1 MNAFS
6 SVFGQILKLFP
17 RTEFEQVVRETKAER
32 HARGFTC
39 WQQFVA
45 MLFCQLGRAQSLR
58 EICQGLASI
67 EGKLNHLGIDQ
78 APNKSTLSY
87 ANAHRPWELYQRV
100 FEQMYQRCQQIAPKH
115 RMRFKNPLLSIDAT
129 VIELCASMF
138 DWAHYKQTKGA
149 VKLHMILDHNGLLPS
164 FCHITEA
171 TKYDVVVARE
181 WDFPAGTIIVFDRGY
196 NDFKWFRS
204 LDDRGIFFVTRLKRR
219 TLYTVVEER
228 PVPQR
233 GGVLR
238 DALVRL
244 TSRQLRGGPSPLL
257 RLVEYRA
264 PDGKIFEFLTNH
276 LKFGATTIAAIYEQR
291 WQIESF
297 FKAIKQNL
305 RIKTFVGTS
314 SNALHIQ
321 VWTALISILM
331 LRYLKL
337 RSTFGWALSN
347 LLAMLRF
354 NLFAYRDLWSWINDP
369 FSPPPLPDPAQLSL
383 NWDSIGGA

>member
-1 MNAFS
+1 MSAFS

-17 RTEFEQVVRETKAER
+17 RTEFQQLVRETKAER

-45 MLFCQLGRAQSLR
+45 MLFCQLGKAQSLR
-58 EICQGLASI
+58 EICQGLASV
-67 EGKLNHLGIDQ
+67 EGKLNHLGIEQ
-78 APNKSTLSY
+78 APNKSTLAY
-87 ANAHRPWELYQRV
+87 ANAHRPWQLYQRV
-100 FEQMYQRCQQIAPKH
+100 FEQMYQLCQQIAPKH
-115 RMRFKNPLLSIDAT
+115 KLRFKNPLLSIDAT
-129 VIELCASMF
+129 VIELCASLF
-138 DWAHYKQTKGA
+138 DWAHYKRTKGA

-164 FCHITEA
+164 FCHITDGK
-171 TKYDVVVARE
+171 KYDVVVARE

-196 NDFKWFRS
+196 VDYRWFRS
-204 LDDRGIFFVTRLKRR
+204 LDDRGIFFVTRLKRG
-219 TLYTVVEER
+219 TCYSVVQEN

-238 DALVRL
+238 DVTIQLS
-244 TSRQLRGGPSPLL
+244 SRQLKGGRSPLL
-257 RLVEYRA
+257 RLVEFCA
-264 PDGKIFEFLTNH
+264 QDGRTYEFLTNH
-276 LKFGATTIAAIYEQR
+276 LKFGPTTIAAIYEQR

-314 SNALHIQ
+314 ANALHIQ
-321 VWTALISILM
+321 VWTALIAILT
-331 LRYLKL
+331 LKYLKL

-354 NLFAYRDLWSWINDP
+354 NLFAYRDLWSWLSDP
-369 FSPPPLPDPAQLSL
+369 FSPPPLDQPAQLSL
-383 NWDSIGGA
+383 NWDSI

>member
-1 MNAFS
+1 LSAFS

-17 RTEFEQVVRETKAER
+17 RTEFEQLVRETKAER

-45 MLFCQLGRAQSLR
+45 MLFCQLGKAQSLR
-58 EICQGLASI
+58 EICQGLASV
-67 EGKLNHLGIDQ
+67 EGKLNHLGIEE
-78 APNKSTLSY
+78 APNKSTLAY
-87 ANAHRPWELYQRV
+87 ANAHRPWELYKRV
-100 FEQMYQRCQQIAPKH
+100 FEQMYQLCRQIAPKH
-115 RMRFKNPLLSIDAT
+115 RLRFKNPLLSIDAT
-129 VIELCASMF
+129 VIELCASLF
-138 DWAHYKQTKGA
+138 DWARYKQTKGA

-171 TKYDVVVARE
+171 RKYDVTVARE

-196 NDFKWFRS
+196 NDYRWFRS

-219 TLYTVVEER
+219 TSYSVIEEH
-228 PVPQR
+228 PIPQR

-238 DALVRL
+238 DVTIRL
-244 TSRQLRGGPSPLL
+244 SSRQLKGGSSPLL

-264 PDGKIFEFLTNH
+264 QDGRTYEFLSNH
-276 LKFGATTIAAIYEQR
+276 LTFGPTTIAAIYEQR

-297 FKAIKQNL
+297 FKALKQNL

-314 SNALHIQ
+314 ANALHIQ
-321 VWTALISILM
+321 VWTALIAILT

-369 FSPPPLPDPAQLSL
+369 FSPPPLPQPAQLSL
-383 NWDSIGGA
+383 NLDSI

>member
-1 MNAFS
+1 MSAFS

-17 RTEFEQVVRETKAER
+17 RTEFEQLVRETKAER

-45 MLFCQLGRAQSLR
+45 MLFCQLGKAQSLR
-58 EICQGLASI
+58 EICQGLASV
-67 EGKLNHLGIDQ
+67 EGKLNHLGIEE
-78 APNKSTLSY
+78 APNKSTLAY
-87 ANAHRPWELYQRV
+87 ANAHRPWQLYQRV
-100 FEQMYQRCQQIAPKH
+100 FEQLFQRCRQIAPKH
-115 RMRFKNPLLSIDAT
+115 RLRFKNPLLSIDAT
-129 VIELCASMF
+129 VIELCASLF

-171 TKYDVVVARE
+171 RKYDVTVARE

-196 NDFKWFRS
+196 IDFRWFRS
-204 LDDRGIFFVTRLKRR
+204 LDDRGIFFVTRLKAR
-219 TLYTVVEER
+219 TRYSVVEER
-228 PVPQR
+228 SVPQR

-238 DALVRL
+238 DALIRL
-244 TSRQLRGGPSPLL
+244 TSRQLKGGSSPFL

-264 PDGKIFEFLTNH
+264 QDGRTYEYLTNH
-276 LKFGATTIAAIYEQR
+276 LNFGPTTIAAIYEQR

-314 SNALHIQ
+314 ANALHIQ
-321 VWTALISILM
+321 VWTALIAILT

-369 FSPPPLPDPAQLSL
+369 FSPPPLPQPTQLSL
-383 NWDSIGGA
+383 NLDSI

>member
-1 MNAFS
+1 MSAFS

-17 RTEFEQVVRETKAER
+17 RTEFEQLVRETRAER

-45 MLFCQLGRAQSLR
+45 MLFCQLGKAQSLR
-58 EICQGLASI
+58 EICQGLASV
-67 EGKLNHLGIDQ
+67 EGKLNHLGIEE
-78 APNKSTLSY
+78 APNKSTLAY
-87 ANAHRPWELYQRV
+87 ANAHRPWQLYQRV
-100 FEQMYQRCQQIAPKH
+100 FEQLFQRCRQIAPKH
-115 RMRFKNPLLSIDAT
+115 RLRFKNPLLSIDAT
-129 VIELCASMF
+129 VIELCASLF

-171 TKYDVVVARE
+171 RKYDVTVARE

-196 NDFKWFRS
+196 IDFRWFRS
-204 LDDRGIFFVTRLKRR
+204 LDDRGIFFVTRLKAR
-219 TLYTVVEER
+219 TRYSVVEER
-228 PVPQR
+228 SVPQR

-238 DALVRL
+238 DALIRL
-244 TSRQLRGGPSPLL
+244 TSRQLKGGSSPFL

-264 PDGKIFEFLTNH
+264 QDGRTYEYLTNH
-276 LKFGATTIAAIYEQR
+276 LNFGSTTIAAIYEQR

-314 SNALHIQ
+314 ANALHIQ
-321 VWTALISILM
+321 VWTALIAILT

-369 FSPPPLPDPAQLSL
+369 FSPPPLPQPTQLSL
-383 NWDSIGGA
+383 NLDSI

>member
-1 MNAFS
+1 MSAFS

-17 RTEFEQVVRETKAER
+17 RTEFEQLVRETKAER

-45 MLFCQLGRAQSLR
+45 MLFCQLGKAQSLR
-58 EICQGLASI
+58 EICQGLASV
-67 EGKLNHLGIDQ
+67 EGKLNHLGIEQ
-78 APNKSTLSY
+78 APNKSTLAY
-87 ANAHRPWELYQRV
+87 ANAHRPWQLYQCV
-100 FEQMYQRCQQIAPKH
+100 FEQMYQRCRQIAPKH
-115 RMRFKNPLLSIDAT
+115 KLRFKNPLLSIDAT
-129 VIELCASMF
+129 VIELCANMF
-138 DWAHYKQTKGA
+138 EWAHYKKTKGA
-149 VKLHMILDHNGLLPS
+149 VKLHMILDHSGLLPS
-164 FCHITEA
+164 FCLITEA
-171 TKYDVVVARE
+171 SKYDVVVARE
-181 WDFPAGTIIVFDRGY
+181 WDFPAGTIMVFDRGY
-196 NDFKWFRS
+196 VDYRWFRS
-204 LDDRGIFFVTRLKRR
+204 LDERGIFFVTRLKRR
-219 TLYTVVEER
+219 TSYSVVKEN

-238 DALVRL
+238 DVTIQLS
-244 TSRQLRGGPSPLL
+244 SRQLKGGSSPLF

-264 PDGKIFEFLTNH
+264 KDGRTYEFLTNH
-276 LKFGATTIAAIYEQR
+276 LTFGPTTIAAIYEQR

-314 SNALHIQ
+314 ANALHIQ
-321 VWTALISILM
+321 VWTALIAILT

-354 NLFAYRDLWSWINDP
+354 NLFAYRDLWSWLNDP
-369 FSPPPLPDPAQLSL
+369 FRPPPLDQPAQLSL
-383 NWDSIGGA
+383 NWDSI